1 MEINNKEQHP
11 MLEKDREKRISA
23 LLEGMSLRQKIGQMT
38 MAERMSITPEEVG
51 ENALGAVLCGGGS
64 HPGGNEVADWVAMND
79 AYWRAVMAREDGP
92 RIPVLVGV
100 DAVHGHGNLRGA
112 TVFPHNIGLGAAADP
127 GLVAEIARATAKEI
141 LASGI
146 EWNFAP
152 ALSVVRNCKWGRTYE
167 SFGSDPELVARLG
180 ASYVD
185 ALQKAG
191 VIGCVKHWVGDGGT
205 WQGMD
210 QGETT
215 APWEEL
221 EATHIAPY
229 YSALKQGVMSVMVSF
244 NSWNGD
250 KCHGHHFLITELLK
264 EKLGFG
270 GIVLSDWDGID
281 YLDKDYGVAIRK
293 SVNAGLDMFMISER
307 WREFIDT
314 FERQVADGHVSIAR
328 INDAVGRIL
337 RVKLRCGL
345 FDLPRPSERP
355 GTGNPGFAS
364 DAHREL
370 ARRAARQSQVLLKN
384 ERGALPLD
392 RGQRILVAGKN
403 AHNLGHQC
411 GGWTVTW
418 QGEAGN
424 GTIEGET
431 IWEGI
436 RALAPNAELGDSG
449 EADPERHDI
458 AVVVIGE
465 KPYAEGHGDIRPGDH
480 LFIEAGSRINGL
492 MNPIEAYAT
501 TLVHS
506 EVHPEDLACIRHIA
520 AKGIPVVTVL
530 ISGRPLI
537 VDAELAESAAFVAG
551 WLPGAGGRGVAEVLL
566 GDREFSGRLPTP
578 WPGLRNQD
586 GLLPKAGAVF
596 PLGHGLRCHAERKG
610 PGSNSISQDCGDAGF
625 PHSPT
630 PAAQTLG

>member
-1 MEINNKEQHP
+1 MSERN
-11 MLEKDREKRISA
+11 RERRISA
-23 LLEGMSLRQKIGQMT
+23 MLESMSLRQKIGQMT

-51 ENALGAVLCGGGS
+51 ENALGAILCGGGS
-64 HPGGNEVADWVAMND
+64 HPGGNEVDDWIAMND
-79 AYWRAVMAREDGP
+79 AYWRAVMDRENGP
-92 RIPVLVGV
+92 RIPILVGV

-112 TVFPHNIGLGAAADP
+112 TIFPHNIGLGAAANP
-127 GLVAEIARATAKEI
+127 ELVAEIARATAKEI

-152 ALSVVRNCKWGRTYE
+152 ALSVVRNCRWGRTYE
-167 SFGSDPELVARLG
+167 SVGGDPELVARRG
-180 ASYVD
+180 ARDAD
-185 ALQKAG
+185 ALQEAG
-191 VIGCVKHWVGDGGT
+191 VMACAKHWVGDGGT

-215 APWEEL
+215 VPWEEL
-221 EATHIAPY
+221 DATHIAPY
-229 YSALKQGVMSVMVSF
+229 YSPLKQGVLSVMVSF

-250 KCHGHHFLITELLK
+250 KCHGHHFLVTQLLK
-264 EKLGFG
+264 EKIGFS

-281 YLDKDYGVAIRK
+281 YLDEDYGVAIRK

-307 WREFIDT
+307 WQEFIDT
-314 FERQVADGHVSIAR
+314 FERQVIEGHVNIAR
-328 INDAVGRIL
+328 IDDAVGRIL
-337 RVKLRCGL
+337 RTKLRYGL
-345 FDLPRPSERP
+345 FDMPRPAERR
-355 GTGNPGFAS
+355 GSGNRGLAS
-364 DAHREL
+364 AAHREL
-370 ARRAARQSQVLLKN
+370 ARRAARESQVLLKN

-392 RGQRILVAGKN
+392 RGQRMLVAGKN

-411 GGWTVTW
+411 GGWTVSW
-418 QGEAGN
+418 QGETGN
-424 GTIEGET
+424 ETIRGET

-436 RALAPNAELGDSG
+436 RALAPNAELGDDSD
-449 EADPERHDI
+449 ADPERHDI

-492 MNPIEAYAT
+492 MNPLEAYAT

-506 EVHPEDLACIRHIA
+506 EVHPEDLACIRNIA
-520 AKGIPVVTVL
+520 AKGIPVVAVL

-537 VDAELAESAAFVAG
+537 VDEELAASAAFVAG
-551 WLPGAGGRGVAEVLL
+551 WLPGAEGRGVAEVLM

-578 WPGLRNQD
+578 WPGLENKD

-596 PLGHGLRCHAERKG
+596 PIGHGLRSHVEAKDSGEKSSSQERG
-610 PGSNSISQDCGDAGF
+610 DPGFSLA
-625 PHSPT
+625 PT
-630 PAAQTLG
+630 PAAQTPG